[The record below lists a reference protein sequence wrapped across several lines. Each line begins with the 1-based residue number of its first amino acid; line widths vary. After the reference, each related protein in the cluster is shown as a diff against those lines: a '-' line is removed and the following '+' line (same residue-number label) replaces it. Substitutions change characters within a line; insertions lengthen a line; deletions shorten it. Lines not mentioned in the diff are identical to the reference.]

1 MYMTNYDSRYFEI
14 NYEIRNNVVRRT
26 LISVEEN
33 PDDKHKCL
41 VACIK
46 HFTGINV
53 DNKNDLLTNFHCKD
67 GIVEFDERRCCCSQ
81 EEPILRCYSITYIK
95 TGLSF
100 IIGGVCFKRLF
111 SDIHKEEWRN
121 LRFLRPDCKYC
132 GEKVKRNMI
141 NLPTKGFCG
150 LKCLKGYN
158 DREEQIRKKKEWDD
172 GAPERE
178 AQILERE
185 RIRKEL
191 EEFNIEEKKIK
202 QKKWD
207 DEAPEREAKRIARL
221 AELEEEEKRRV
232 EKKIKF
238 PFGEWFNCQ
247 GCNVEKK
254 TDFERKYKWCK
265 KCGKK

>member
-1 MYMTNYDSRYFEI
+1 MSINYDSKYFEI
-14 NYEIRNNVVRRT
+14 NYEIRDNVVRRT
-26 LISVEEN
+26 LISEEEK

-53 DNKNDLLTNFHCKD
+53 DNKNDLLDNFHCKD

-81 EEPILRCYSITYIK
+81 EEPNLRCFSITYIE
-95 TGLSF
+95 TNLSF
-100 IIGGVCFKRLF
+100 IVGGVCFKRLF
-111 SDIHKEEWRN
+111 AFDDKEWRN

-141 NLPTKGFCG
+141 NTPTKGFCNR
-150 LKCLKGYN
+150 KCLKDYN

-172 GAPERE
+172 GE
-178 AQILERE
+178 
-185 RIRKEL
+185 
-191 EEFNIEEKKIK
+191 
-202 QKKWD
+202 
-207 DEAPEREAKRIARL
+207 PEREAKRIAR
-221 AELEEEEKRRV
+221 EEEEKRKKKEWDDGAPEREARIAENEEKIRV
-232 EKKIKF
+232 LELEKIEMKKKF
-238 PFGEWFNCQ
+238 PYGQWYNCQ
-247 GCNVEKK
+247 GCDVEKK